1 MSTRLKG
8 NVYSKN
14 PIWKDMVKSRFKRLT
29 DFFESHNLPETQSRQ
44 LVLLDTQNG
53 VVAPLEDRHK
63 QHLATIQLDKYE
75 ACAGL
80 ALKLVK
86 QEISRAKGT
95 VVARFIDHAT
105 ETHQD
110 FTFDNKVNLTQ
121 FLNNLGLYPQMTHNV
136 PQASSLS

>member
-1 MSTRLKG
+1 MNTPLKV
-8 NVYSKN
+8 NLYPKN
-14 PIWKDMVKSRFKRLT
+14 SEWRNMVRARFKRLT
-29 DFFESHNLPETQSRQ
+29 AFFESNNLPETQSRQ
-44 LVLLDTQNG
+44 LVLLDTQDG
-53 VVAPLEDRHK
+53 VIVPLEGRND
-63 QHLATIQLDKYE
+63 QHLATIQLDRYE

-110 FTFDNKVNLTQ
+110 FTLDNKVNLTQ
-121 FLNNLGLYPQMTHNV
+121 FLNSLGLYPQMTHNV